1 MIEPPDTTIEPV
13 RVTVA
18 LAVTAPARVAPLT
31 TGVVNVLF
39 VRVCVSI
46 VPTTLEELEI
56 PWIPVAASMC
66 WFASR

>member
-1 MIEPPDTTIEPV
+1 VIVPPDTTIEPV

-31 TGVVNVLF
+31 TGVVNILF
-39 VRVCVSI
+39 VKVCESI

-56 PWIPVAASMC
+56 P
-66 WFASR
+66 